1 MGKYVGEAI
10 ELIIKESFEKV
21 DVKGD
26 ILLLKLRKQK

>member
-26 ILLLKLRKQK
+26 ISYSQN